1 MAGCKD
7 AAAILCPALR
17 FFSSGKDIS
26 THRDFTIL
34 TIFSLYGYVR
44 SGGNDAAAMLCPTLR
59 FFSSNSN
66 ISNPTVI
73 SQESLSSQC
82 FTKFS
87 LYDYVRS
94 GGKDAAAML
103 CPTLRFFSSGKDI
116 STHRDFTILTI
127 FSLFG
132 YAMSGGND
140 AAAMLCPTLRFF
152 SSGRDISNP
161 FSAGNSSAIVRL
173 QLSSN
178 TAPPLPA
185 VTLPK
190 SRTCFTS

>member
-1 MAGCKD
+1 MPPQCFALLCGFSHRARISLPTATSQSLKYFTFVYAMAGC
-7 AAAILCPALR
+7 
-17 FFSSGKDIS
+17 
-26 THRDFTIL
+26 
-34 TIFSLYGYVR
+34 
-44 SGGNDAAAMLCPTLR
+44 
-59 FFSSNSN
+59 
-66 ISNPTVI
+66 
-73 SQESLSSQC
+73 
-82 FTKFS
+82 
-87 LYDYVRS
+87 
-94 GGKDAAAML
+94 KDAAAML

-132 YAMSGGND
+132 YAMSGGKDAAAMLYPALRFFSSNSNISNPTVISQESLSSQCFTKFSLYGYVRSGGND

>member
-1 MAGCKD
+1 MAGGND

-26 THRDFTIL
+26 THRNFAIFK
-34 TIFSLYGYVR
+34 IFSTFVY
-44 SGGNDAAAMLCPTLR
+44 AMA
-59 FFSSNSN
+59 
-66 ISNPTVI
+66 
-73 SQESLSSQC
+73 
-82 FTKFS
+82 
-87 LYDYVRS
+87 

-103 CPTLRFFSSGKDI
+103 CPALRFFSSGKDI